1 MSNERQFDKLTAHEN
16 LTEKAAMEDGKEIKC
31 FSC

>member
-1 MSNERQFDKLTAHEN
+1 MNASFDKLTAHEN

-31 FSC
+31 FSF